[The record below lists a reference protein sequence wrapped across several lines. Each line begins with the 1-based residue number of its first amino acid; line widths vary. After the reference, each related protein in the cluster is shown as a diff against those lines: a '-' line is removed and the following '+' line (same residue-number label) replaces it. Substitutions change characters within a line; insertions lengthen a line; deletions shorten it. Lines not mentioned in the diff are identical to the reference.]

1 MRRLT
6 LAVAVSAVAL
16 GFGCGAAL
24 ADGTPVWSWLLGPD
38 LNSGTIG
45 QLSTATDVYVGN
57 YYGGSSST
65 DFSGNRFVRSATDS
79 FFEFEHSAAE
89 KNSMLLPEASDGT
102 PTPMT
107 IGMADGQDVTP
118 FIVSGASAITADLQS
133 WQLGA
138 TSPSGIDAQ
147 GALRLNGIVLKTKV
161 SNGRIVLEA
170 VLPDGSAQVLSP
182 APQR

>member
-6 LAVAVSAVAL
+6 FAFAATVVAL

-45 QLSTATDVYVGN
+45 QLSGATDVYVGN
-57 YYGGSSST
+57 YYGGSSTT
-65 DFSGNRFVRSATDS
+65 DFSGTRFVRSATDS
-79 FFEFEHSAAE
+79 FFEFEHSAAVQ
-89 KNSMLLPEASDGT
+89 NSMLLPEASDGT

-118 FIVSGASAITADLQS
+118 LIVSGASAITGDLQS

-138 TSPSGIDAQ
+138 TSGSGIDAH
-147 GALRLNGIVLKTKV
+147 GALRLNGIVLKPKV
-161 SNGRIVLEA
+161 NNGGIELEA
-170 VLPDGSAQVLSP
+170 VLPDGSAQVLMP
-182 APQR
+182 PPHG